1 MNSNCA
7 VFGCTITNRNTT
19 MDTKTLRQKILDLA
33 IHGKLVPQDPNDE
46 PASVLLERIKV
57 EKERLIKEGKIK
69 RSKKSAKTS
78 DTPHYENVPFE
89 VPESW
94 VWCRL
99 EDIAYIASG
108 STPDKT
114 CFVKE
119 GIPYIKMYNL
129 RNQEID
135 FDYQPQYITEEIH
148 NSKLQRSR
156 TEVGDLI
163 MNIVGP
169 PLGKLAVIPATLPQ
183 ANFNQAAVLIRPYKY
198 KEDLVLYLKSYL
210 EEMSEINSIAT
221 RGSAGQVNISLTQ
234 SQNMRIPLPPLAE
247 QQRIIAEISKW
258 FALINQIEQGKID
271 LQTIIKQTK
280 SKILDLAI
288 HGKLV
293 PQDPNDEPAIELL
306 KRINPDFTPC
316 DNGHSRKLPQGWYSV
331 TANDVCSIIGGVSY
345 NKADIQDTGI
355 RVLRG
360 GNIQNG
366 KVIDCFDD
374 VFISLSYQN
383 NDNQVQRG
391 DIIVVASTGSQTL
404 IGKTG
409 FADRDIPKTQIGAF
423 LRIVR
428 PKQKTLSPYIRLI
441 FQTDAYKDYIRN
453 VAKGSNINNVKNAH
467 LQNFQICLPPLEEQQ
482 RIVQKIEE
490 LFSSLDD
497 ILTALEV

>member
-1 MNSNCA
+1 MKIIAKGSGREGITKIQ
-7 VFGCTITNRNTT
+7 FRTNR
-19 MDTKTLRQKILDLA
+19 KT
-33 IHGKLVPQDPNDE
+33 
-46 PASVLLERIKV
+46 
-57 EKERLIKEGKIK
+57 
-69 RSKKSAKTS
+69 
-78 DTPHYENVPFE
+78 F
-89 VPESW
+89 
-94 VWCRL
+94 
-99 EDIAYIASG
+99 
-108 STPDKT
+108 
-114 CFVKE
+114 
-119 GIPYIKMYNL
+119 
-129 RNQEID
+129 
-135 FDYQPQYITEEIH
+135 
-148 NSKLQRSR
+148 
-156 TEVGDLI
+156 
-163 MNIVGP
+163 
-169 PLGKLAVIPATLPQ
+169 
-183 ANFNQAAVLIRPYKY
+183 
-198 KEDLVLYLKSYL
+198 
-210 EEMSEINSIAT
+210 
-221 RGSAGQVNISLTQ
+221 
-234 SQNMRIPLPPLAE
+234 IPLPPLSE
-247 QQRIIAEISKW
+247 QQRIVMEIEKL
-258 FALINQIEQGKID
+258 FALIDQIEHSKVN